1 MNDNKIDLETS
12 LSLYHYLYLTRR
24 FEETLIHLYHSGQ
37 LRGHPHSSIGQE
49 AIGVGAVQALLPED
63 MICPSL
69 RSIGSILAK
78 GVETKVL
85 MCEAFRKANGPSG
98 GKWLYHH
105 ICVPDKGVII
115 GSAVVA
121 ASIPTAVGVA
131 LAIKMRKTNQV
142 VLSFFGDGATSRG
155 DFHEALNF
163 ASVFQLPIVFICE
176 NNLYA
181 LSTPQRIQ
189 MNIVDI
195 ALRAGSYGIPGI
207 IADGCDVF
215 DVYKKVQL
223 SVDDARQ
230 GKGPSLIE
238 CKTYRLRAHSEIDPE
253 DMGRPK
259 DELEFWRERAN
270 PVRDCKDKIIQTF
283 GEDTAH
289 RLSEI
294 EKEVDSELSSAVDIA
309 KSSPNPAPE
318 TATTKVFAEI
328 DEVVI

>member
-1 MNDNKIDLETS
+1 MIDNGIDLETS
-12 LSLYHYLYLTRR
+12 LFMYYYLYLTRR
-24 FEETLIHLYHSGQ
+24 FEETLIYLYHSGQ

-49 AIGVGAVQALLPED
+49 AIGVGAVKALLPQD
-63 MICPSL
+63 LICPSL

-78 GVETKVL
+78 GVETRVL
-85 MCEAFRKANGPSG
+85 MCEALRKRNGPSG

-105 ICVPDKGVII
+105 ICVPNKGVII

-121 ASIPTAVGVA
+121 GSIPVAVGVA
-131 LAIKMRKTNQV
+131 MASKMRKTNQV

-181 LSTPQRIQ
+181 LSTPQRKQ

-195 ALRAGSYGIPGI
+195 SARANSYGVPGI

-215 DVYKKVQL
+215 DVYKKVKI
-223 SVDDARQ
+223 SVDIARQ
-230 GKGPSLIE
+230 GRGPSLVE

-259 DELEFWRERAN
+259 EELEYWRDKDN
-270 PVRDCKDKIIQTF
+270 PIRDCKKVIIEQF
-283 GEDTAH
+283 GKETSSQ
-289 RLSEI
+289 LSEI
-294 EKEVDSELSSAVDIA
+294 EKNIESELSAAVDFA
-309 KSSPNPAPE
+309 KSSPNPEPE
-318 TATTKVFAEI
+318 TAITGVFADITE
-328 DEVVI
+328 DTL